1 MISGWIHSLPDH
13 QDAARVFFPTKT
25 LNSSKLTFPSTNRTI
40 LMLVATETNVMD
52 KDTDTAFQILSRMQ
66 EPAVKAPEFR
76 PSGI

>member
-25 LNSSKLTFPSTNRTI
+25 LYSSKLTFPYPNRSI
-40 LMLVATETNVMD
+40 LMLAATETNVMD
-52 KDTDTAFQILSRMQ
+52 KDTDIAFQILSRRR